1 VRIPRTL
8 SMYLSEN
15 WCNKIQLEIGSERRG
30 EIQLEIGSE
39 RRGEIQLE
47 IGSER
52 RGVCVGIGFPAY
64 LLVLG
69 KISGS
74 CILDLWLQ
82 QDK

>member
-1 VRIPRTL
+1 MRIPRTL

-15 WCNKIQLEIGSERRG
+15 WCNK
-30 EIQLEIGSE
+30 IQLEIGSE